1 MKRGSLRVYL
11 GAAPGVGKT
20 YAMLE
25 EGRRRSARGTSV
37 VVGIVDA
44 HGRAPINRLLA
55 DMTVIA
61 PMSVLEEGIAYPEMD
76 LEAVL
81 ASKAEVVIVDDMAHH
96 VPGGEGDRRWHGI
109 ATLLDAGIDVIAT
122 VGVANLESMNDVIA
136 TITGSAPTETVPDSF
151 VRSADQIELVDM
163 SPEALRRRL
172 AHGNVYPPERID
184 AALADYFRPGTLG
197 ALRQLALLWVADR
210 VDERL
215 QDYLSTHGIAVS
227 WEIRERVVIALA
239 GFGGGHVVRRAA
251 RIAGRIRGELIGVH
265 VVTEHSQP
273 GPDIELQRRLVTELG
288 GVYREI
294 VGDDVAQALAE
305 FARIEQATQLVLGAN
320 RQSSGSH
327 PGRMRR
333 LLDRSTS
340 AGSISTALIDA
351 LGHIDVHVIGTEA
364 VPSRLPFSLPA
375 LRRVLP
381 ARRRMAYLAWAVCLL
396 GLPLLTFVL
405 TRLRAQVSVGTA
417 LLLDLSVVLVAAA
430 LGGLRPGLVA
440 SVLAFGL
447 TNWFLTAPL
456 HTLTVNESQNV
467 VALVVFLAVAAVVGL
482 LVDRSASRS
491 RESLRA
497 RNEAG
502 ALARS
507 AATLVGAH
515 DPLPELLEQLRAT
528 FSLEAASVLEH
539 NEQGWWPTV
548 LVGNRDLLDPS
559 QGTSVNLAEDGSVQ
573 LVVST
578 EALGPDQLEVLR
590 AFADQLSV
598 ALQGRKLRADAANA
612 EVLAEANALRTAL
625 LQAVSHDLRT
635 PLASIK
641 ASASGLLQSDVTF
654 SDEDRQSLLQNIDG
668 AADRLDGMVRDLL
681 DMSRL
686 QAGAIGRGTGK
697 VALEEIVAS
706 ALHSVPA
713 SANRVEVSVSESLP
727 FVHADGGLLERALAN
742 LISNAVAWSPPDA
755 VVRID
760 AGLVGNFVDLRIIDR
775 GPGIPKDDRDR
786 MFAPFQRLGDR
797 SNDAGVGLGLAIA
810 RGFIDAIGAHLEVED
825 TPGGGL
831 TMSIRLRA
839 VDEGTSIGPMAA
851 ITVTG
856 APE

>member
-1 MKRGSLRVYL
+1 MTAKATPDADSVAAPRRGTLRVYL

-25 EGRRRSARGTSV
+25 EGRRRAARGTKV
-37 VVGIVDA
+37 VVGIVDT
-44 HGRAPINRLLA
+44 HGRASINRLLVG
-55 DMTVIA
+55 MTVVR
-61 PMSVLEEGIAYPEMD
+61 PMSVLEEGVAHPELD
-76 LEAVL
+76 VEAVL
-81 ASKAEVVIVDDMAHH
+81 ASGAEVALVDDLAHH
-96 VPGGEGDRRWHGI
+96 IPGGIGARRWHGI
-109 ATLLDAGIDVIAT
+109 DVLLDAGIDVVAT
-122 VGVANLESMNDVIA
+122 VGIENLDSMNDVIA

-151 VRSADQIELVDM
+151 VRGADQIELVDM

-172 AHGNVYPPERID
+172 AHGNIYPPEMID

-215 QDYLSTHGIAVS
+215 QDYLSTHGIAET

-239 GFGGGHVVRRAA
+239 GFGGGHLVRRAA

-265 VVTEHSQP
+265 VVTGRGEP
-273 GPDIELQRRLVTELG
+273 GPDIEMQRRLVTELG
-288 GVYREI
+288 GVYREV

-320 RQSSGSH
+320 RH
-327 PGRMRR
+327 PGRRPR
-333 LLDRSTS
+333 FKTRTS
-340 AGSISTALIDA
+340 GSIATTLIDE
-351 LGHIDVHVIGTEA
+351 LDHIDVHIIGTEA
-364 VPSRLPFSLPA
+364 VPSRQAFSLPTLHRA
-375 LRRVLP
+375 P
-381 ARRRMAYLAWAVCLL
+381 AARRRLAAVAWAVCFI
-396 GLPLLTFVL
+396 GLPLLTVVL
-405 TRLRAQVSVGTA
+405 TQFRQHISLGTA
-417 LLLDLSVVLVAAA
+417 LLLDLSLVLCVAA

-440 SVLAFGL
+440 SILAFGL
-447 TNWFLTAPL
+447 TNWFLTPPL

-467 VALVVFLAVAAVVGL
+467 VALAVFVAVTFVVGL

-491 RESLRA
+491 REALLA
-497 RNEAG
+497 RSEAG

-528 FSLEAASVLEH
+528 FGLDAAAVLEH
-539 NEQGWWPTV
+539 HDQGWWPTV
-548 LVGNRDLLDPS
+548 LVGNRDLLDPAE
-559 QGTSVNLAEDGSVQ
+559 GTAVDLAEDGSVK

-598 ALQGRKLRADAANA
+598 ALQGRTLRAAAANA

-654 SDEDRQSLLQNIDG
+654 AEDDRIALLQNIDG
-668 AADRLDGMVRDLL
+668 AADRLDAMVRDLL

-686 QAGAIGRGTGK
+686 QAGALGSATGE

-706 ALHSVPA
+706 ALSSVPA
-713 SANRVEVSVSESLP
+713 SIGRVEVDVSESLP
-727 FVHADGGLLERALAN
+727 LVHADGGLLERALAN
-742 LISNAVAWSPPDA
+742 LISNAVAWSPADA
-755 VVRID
+755 LVRID
-760 AGLVGNFVDLRIIDR
+760 AGLVGHFVDLRVVDR

-786 MFAPFQRLGDR
+786 VFAPFQRVGDR
-797 SNDAGVGLGLAIA
+797 SNEAGVGLGLAIA

-831 TMSIRLRA
+831 TMSIRLRV
-839 VDEGTSIGPMAA
+839 VDGSGDGSGDP
-851 ITVTG
+851 
-856 APE
+856 P